1 MEKLNKLFWL
11 CLFISSSYLY
21 SSPLADSSYFPMSIG
36 NEWGFHSDFDPHSEI
51 IVDTLRKNGVLYYGF
66 TRSVTEPEYWL
77 REYGNRVYYLNLT
90 DSTEFILFDF
100 TINIGDS
107 IELPSGYECSFG
119 RKIFLVSKSDTII
132 TPAGTFYNC
141 YHFEHR
147 INCMDAGIYDTWF
160 AKGIGKVK
168 YVADYIVGI
177 KDFLLNTYSI
187 LTSIDENYDNKINNS
202 YKLFQ
207 NYPNP
212 FNPTTNISF
221 SLPSKSFVSLK
232 IFDALG
238 REVANLVNEEK
249 QPGSYEVEFEA
260 DHLRQSGQQ
269 LASGIYFY
277 QLRAGKFM
285 QTKKMLLL
293 R

>member
-36 NEWGFHSDFDPHSEI
+36 NEWGYYSNYDPHSEI

-141 YHFEHR
+141 YHFDHG
-147 INCMDAGIYDTWF
+147 IYCMDAGIHDTWF

-168 YVADYIVGI
+168 YVAEYIVGI
-177 KDFLLNTYSI
+177 NNFLLNTYSI
-187 LTSIDENYDNKINNS
+187 LTSIDENYDNKINTS

-212 FNPTTNISF
+212 FNPTTTIEYIIA
-221 SLPSKSFVSLK
+221 KSDNVRIVLY
-232 IFDALG
+232 DVLG
-238 REVANLVNEEK
+238 REVKSILNEYK
-249 QPGSYEVEFEA
+249 NAGSYKVLFNA
-260 DHLRQSGQQ
+260 DYLS
-269 LASGIYFY
+269 SGIYYY
-277 QLRAGKFM
+277 QLINRSYT
-285 QTKKMLLL
+285 QTKSMILLK
-293 R
+293 

>member
-36 NEWGFHSDFDPHSEI
+36 NEWGYYSNYDPHSEI

-66 TRSVTEPEYWL
+66 TRSMTEPEYWL
-77 REYGNRVYYLNLT
+77 REYGDKVYYFNLVE
-90 DSTEFILFDF
+90 STEFILFDF

-147 INCMDAGIYDTWF
+147 INCMDAGILDTWF
-160 AKGIGKVK
+160 SKGIGKVK
-168 YVADYIVGI
+168 YIADYYVGI
-177 KDFLLNTYSI
+177 QDFVLNNYLIT
-187 LTSIDENYDNKINNS
+187 TSVNSPEEDKINIA
-202 YKLFQ
+202 YELFQ

-212 FNPTTNISF
+212 FNPTTTIEYTIA
-221 SLPSKSFVSLK
+221 KSDNVRIVLY
-232 IFDALG
+232 DVLG
-238 REVANLVNEEK
+238 REVKSILNEYK
-249 QPGSYEVEFEA
+249 NAGSYKVLFNA
-260 DHLRQSGQQ
+260 DYLS
-269 LASGIYFY
+269 SGIYYY
-277 QLRAGKFM
+277 QLINRSYT
-285 QTKKMLLL
+285 QTKSMILLK
-293 R
+293 

>member
-21 SSPLADSSYFPMSIG
+21 SSTLADSSYFPMSIG
-36 NEWGFHSDFDPHSEI
+36 NEWEFYSDFDPHSEI

-77 REYGNRVYYLNLT
+77 REYGNRVYYFNLA
-90 DSTEFILFDF
+90 DSTEFMLFDF

-147 INCMDAGIYDTWF
+147 INCMDAGIHDTWF

-168 YVADYIVGI
+168 YVAEYFVGI

-212 FNPTTNISF
+212 FNPTTTIEYIIA
-221 SLPSKSFVSLK
+221 KSDDVK
-232 IFDALG
+232 IVIYDLLG
-238 REVANLVNEEK
+238 REVNTILNKNQNAGNYKVIFNASNL
-249 QPGSYEVEFEA
+249 S
-260 DHLRQSGQQ
+260 
-269 LASGIYFY
+269 SGIYYY
-277 QLRAGKFM
+277 QLISGNNI
-285 QTKKMLLL
+285 QTKSMILLK
-293 R
+293 